1 MNKRKF
7 LKQAGA
13 ASVAAGLV
21 LASRSSQAQAPAGH
35 VKVLIV
41 YHSVPEKPKKWLKGS
56 PKVQTVSLAQA
67 SF

>member
-13 ASVAAGLV
+13 ASVAAALV
-21 LASRSSQAQAPAGH
+21 LASRSSQAQAPAGD
-35 VKVLIV
+35 VKILIV
-41 YHSVPEKPKKWLKGS
+41 YHSITGIWKKWLKEL